1 MRMKRICINCGSNSG
16 ARPEY
21 METAIKLGRLISNKG
36 IELVYGGAEVGLM
49 GAVASAAMKNGGK
62 VIGVIP
68 ESFADKV
75 AADNLSELHI
85 VPTMHER
92 KKLMFELSDGFI
104 ALPGGMGTIEE
115 VFEILT
121 WAQLGLH
128 QKPCGMINICGYFD
142 RLLEFLDYS
151 VDQLFIKRR
160 HREMVLVSD
169 GPEGLLAQFE
179 KYKAPILEK
188 WIKGA
193 SNN

>member
-1 MRMKRICINCGSNSG
+1 MKRICVNCGSNSG

-21 METAIKLGRLISNKG
+21 VETAIKLGELLSNKG

-49 GAVASAAMKNGGK
+49 GAIASAAMNNGGK

-75 AADNLSELHI
+75 ADDNLSELHI

-92 KKLMFELSDGFI
+92 KKMMYDLSDGFI

-128 QKPCGMINICGYFD
+128 RKPCGIINICGYFD
-142 RLLEFLDYS
+142 RLLEFLDCS
-151 VDQLFIKRR
+151 VDQLFVKRQ

-169 GPEGLLAQFE
+169 EPDGLFAQFE
-179 KYKAPILEK
+179 KYKAPIIEK
-188 WIKGA
+188 WINK
-193 SNN
+193 N